1 MKTQIE
7 KLIVLARNVADA
19 HMGYNLVGEMV
30 QHTANVRIHQMNA
43 DKEREFTVVY
53 FTSGKMEF
61 NVRFSNYQGVTL
73 EFQYATNIEEVLDS
87 LITEVEESLVDWFVT
102 YLDDMVRIREEAIE
116 KRKQMLIKLTN
127 EINEMEGNK

>member
-30 QHTANVRIHQMNA
+30 THTFNVRIHQLNA
-43 DKEREFTVVY
+43 DKENEFTTVY
-53 FTSGKMEF
+53 LTSGGKEF
-61 NVRFSNYQGVTL
+61 KVNFSNYRGVTL
-73 EFQYATNIEEVLDS
+73 EFQYATNIEEILDN

-116 KRKQMLIKLTN
+116 KRKQLLIKLTN
-127 EINEMEGNK
+127 ELNEMEGNK

>member
-30 QHTANVRIHQMNA
+30 KHTANVSILQMNA
-43 DKEREFTVVY
+43 DKKREFTTVY
-53 FTSGKMEF
+53 FKSGEVEF
-61 NVRFSNYQGVTL
+61 KVNFSSYLGITL
-73 EFQYATNIEEVLDS
+73 EFHYATNIEEVLDN
-87 LITEVEESLVDWFVT
+87 LINDAEESLVDWFVT
-102 YLDDMVRIREEAIE
+102 YLDDMVRIRKETIE
-116 KRKQMLIKLTN
+116 KRKQLLIKLTN

>member
-7 KLIVLARNVADA
+7 KLIVIARNVADA

-43 DKEREFTVVY
+43 DKENEFTTVY
-53 FTSGKMEF
+53 FKSGYYEF
-61 NVRFSNYQGVTL
+61 KVRFSNYQGVTL
-73 EFQYATNIEEVLDS
+73 DFQYATNIEEVLDN

-102 YLDDMVRIREEAIE
+102 YLDDMVRIKEEAIE
-116 KRKQMLIKLTN
+116 KRKQLLIKLTN

>member
-30 QHTANVRIHQMNA
+30 KHTANVSILQMNA
-43 DKEREFTVVY
+43 DKEREFTTVY
-53 FTSGKMEF
+53 FKSGEVEF
-61 NVRFSNYQGVTL
+61 QVRFSNYRGVAV
-73 EFQYATNIEEVLDS
+73 EFHYATNIEEVLDT
-87 LITEVEESLVDWFVT
+87 LINDAEESLVDWFVT
-102 YLDDMVRIREEAIE
+102 YLDDMVRIRKETIE
-116 KRKQMLIKLTN
+116 KRKQLLIKLTN

>member
-19 HMGYNLVGEMV
+19 HMGYNLIGEIV
-30 QHTANVRIHQMNA
+30 KHTANVRILQMNA
-43 DKEREFTVVY
+43 DKEREFTTIY
-53 FTSGKMEF
+53 FTSGKVEF

-73 EFQYATNIEEVLDS
+73 EFQYATNIEEVLDL
-87 LITEVEESLVDWFVT
+87 LIADVEESLVDWFVT

-116 KRKQMLIKLTN
+116 KRKQLLIKLTS
-127 EINEMEGNK
+127 EINEMEGKS

>member
-7 KLIVLARNVADA
+7 KLIVIARNVADA

-30 QHTANVRIHQMNA
+30 KHTANVKILQMNA
-43 DKEREFTVVY
+43 DKEREFVTIY
-53 FTSGKMEF
+53 FTSGSFEF
-61 NVRFSNYQGVTL
+61 QVRFSHYSGVNV
-73 EFQYATNIEEVLDS
+73 EFQYVTNIEEILDN

-116 KRKQMLIKLTN
+116 KRKQLLIKLTN

>member
-61 NVRFSNYQGVTL
+61 NVRFSNYSGVNV
-73 EFQYATNIEEVLDS
+73 EFQYATNIEEVLDN
-87 LITEVEESLVDWFVT
+87 LITDVEESLVDWFVT

-116 KRKQMLIKLTN
+116 KRKQMLIQLTN
-127 EINEMEGNK
+127 EINEMEGKK